1 MQARHAGVV
10 NALPQEAVDYLC
22 WYFGCPLGDEPD
34 GPVLSWALAR
44 VGASQ
49 ADVVLALL
57 RRGEPL
63 YRQAAERLVGRPIR
77 YCPPCLRP
85 AAPPVQGDDTTA
97 DARRITFV
105 SKNPRMPTTGAFY
118 RYKIFREGQ
127 TIGSFIRRGGTRRD
141 VRQAIGNGWIR
152 VQAWGAFE

>member
-85 AAPPVQGDDTTA
+85 AAPPVQGDDTT
-97 DARRITFV
+97 
-105 SKNPRMPTTGAFY
+105 G
-118 RYKIFREGQ
+118 
-127 TIGSFIRRGGTRRD
+127 RD